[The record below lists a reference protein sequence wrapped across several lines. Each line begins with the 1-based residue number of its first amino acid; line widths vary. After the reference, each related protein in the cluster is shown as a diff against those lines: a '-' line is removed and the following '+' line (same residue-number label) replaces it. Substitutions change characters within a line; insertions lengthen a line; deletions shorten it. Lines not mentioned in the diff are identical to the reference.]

1 MSDSETTRQRTF
13 AGLLQRGSWPE
24 RFDELA
30 DTHGVPYAQRYF
42 IEGAPLRV
50 IQSLVPTLK
59 IDVVVVGVVQP
70 RRWAKLIGDTTERFV
85 NHASCSILRVRL
97 TSAD

>member
-42 IEGAPLRV
+42 IEGAPLRYYRTV
-50 IQSLVPTLK
+50 RQSCLVQHSESQAHISRLIQAVSPARPWRITLATYAAIPSLT
-59 IDVVVVGVVQP
+59 
-70 RRWAKLIGDTTERFV
+70 
-85 NHASCSILRVRL
+85 
-97 TSAD
+97 